1 MGALLRPPRAETGV
15 RLVLISLVLATL
27 SIVVSPFLY
36 AAIVGGLSDP
46 AQAFGWHIFVL
57 PGIALALGGALGA
70 TGVVGLWILEWD
82 RRRGADPLS
91 RRWDRQRVAL
101 VVTVVVAAIQIGSGI
116 VLGFVHIPWFQALAV
131 IRAALWATLTLT
143 SGLFLYW
150 TAERIDP
157 GAARLSQLGF
167 ALGTASGII
176 PGMTIAASLLGPV
189 AFDPILGGVLGGA
202 ATGIGTLSLLAWII
216 VYGGILVRLGSRE
229 RAPVVAS

>member
-1 MGALLRPPRAETGV
+1 M
-15 RLVLISLVLATL
+15 
-27 SIVVSPFLY
+27 
-36 AAIVGGLSDP
+36 
-46 AQAFGWHIFVL
+46 
-57 PGIALALGGALGA
+57 
-70 TGVVGLWILEWD
+70 
-82 RRRGADPLS
+82 
-91 RRWDRQRVAL
+91 
-101 VVTVVVAAIQIGSGI
+101 VVTVVVAAIQIGSGT

-189 AFDPILGGVLGGA
+189 AFDPILGGVLGVA